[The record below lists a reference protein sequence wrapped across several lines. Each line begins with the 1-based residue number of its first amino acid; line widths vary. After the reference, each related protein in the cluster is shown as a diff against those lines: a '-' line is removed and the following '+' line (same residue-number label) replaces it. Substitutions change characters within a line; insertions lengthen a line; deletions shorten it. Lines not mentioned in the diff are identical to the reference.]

1 VSGYST
7 SGTTAQPTQTLK
19 IGAVVPFNMK
29 EGIEITKW
37 LKLFAKIYNEQGGWE
52 IGGQKCIV
60 EPIVYDLG
68 MGTPEPEEPLPRDW
82 IDSEMLVL
90 MDRYTK
96 E

>member
-68 MGTPEPEEPLPRDW
+68 MGTPGAGRAATERL
-82 IDSEMLVL
+82 
-90 MDRYTK
+90 DRF
-96 E
+96 